1 VCEVCPSTGPGAGA
15 RAYFMLDPATIV
27 LCVNQM
33 HRGKD
38 EVEEVLVHELVHAY
52 DFCAAKRDLS
62 RYVLTHIL
70 VKRRHECLK

>member
-1 VCEVCPSTGPGAGA
+1 MV
-15 RAYFMLDPATIV
+15 DPATIV

-33 HRGKD
+33 HRGKA

-62 RYVLTHIL
+62 RYSHNTYPREAQTCMLRIANT
-70 VKRRHECLK
+70 

>member
-1 VCEVCPSTGPGAGA
+1 MV
-15 RAYFMLDPATIV
+15 DPATIV

-38 EVEEVLVHELVHAY
+38 EVEEVLVHELLHAY

-62 RYVLTHIL
+62 RYAMAHN
-70 VKRRHECLK
+70 H